1 MSDLNAIPKQNM
13 SVADGT
19 VIVSTSQ
26 SVLNEAQQ
34 QMIERLTF
42 LMRGHDNDLTIQML
56 SGIVQKVL
64 LETLS

>member
-1 MSDLNAIPKQNM
+1 MSDLNAIPKQNV
-13 SVADGT
+13 SVAEET

-26 SVLNEAQQ
+26 PVLNEAQQ

-42 LMRGHDNDLTIQML
+42 LTRGHDNDLTIQML
-56 SGIVQKVL
+56 SGVVQKVL